1 MDDGSSPLWTGI
13 VLILFVIINGIL
25 YGFGSAIQK
34 VSESEIEKKAQEGDE
49 KSQWLLSVI
58 DSPARVIN
66 TTLIS
71 SVFFAVLSGYVGIHK
86 IVPALEDVL
95 RNIDFFAS
103 MSKKVQAVLCA
114 AFVLFVMVGILVAI
128 GMISFKKVSV
138 KEPMKW
144 VYRTEKT
151 VKLLIT
157 LFTPLTFFTIKL
169 SNGCVRLF
177 GIDPHKSEEDVTE
190 EEIISIVDDAHEQG
204 VIEESEAEMIQNII
218 EFSDKEA
225 QDIMTHR
232 KNINAI
238 DEKTPLKEALTLMLN
253 GSNSR
258 YPVYRDDI
266 DDIIGILHLKDAMKE
281 MMFEN
286 HAEETVGRIPNL
298 IRDASYIPETRSIN
312 DLFKRMQAK
321 KLHMAIVVDE
331 YGQTSGIVTMEDIL
345 EEIVGNI
352 LDEYDEDDHFIT
364 EQLDNTYLMKGLTPL
379 EDVEETLSIDLQEE
393 EYETLNGYLTS
404 LLGHI
409 PNIDE
414 DKEIRAKKLHMAI
427 VVDEYGQTSGIVT
440 MEDILE
446 EIVGNILDEYDEDDH
461 FITEQL
467 DNTYLMKG
475 LTPLEDVE
483 ETLSIDLQEEEYET
497 LNGYLT
503 SLLGHIPNIDEDKE
517 IRANGYLFTILAV
530 ENNTIQRVRVEKL
543 PEEKGEEKCQD
554 IQNSQT

>member
-1 MDDGSSPLWTGI
+1 M
-13 VLILFVIINGIL
+13 
-25 YGFGSAIQK
+25 
-34 VSESEIEKKAQEGDE
+34 
-49 KSQWLLSVI
+49 
-58 DSPARVIN
+58 
-66 TTLIS
+66 
-71 SVFFAVLSGYVGIHK
+71 
-86 IVPALEDVL
+86 
-95 RNIDFFAS
+95 
-103 MSKKVQAVLCA
+103 CA

-352 LDEYDEDDHFIT
+352 LDEYDEDDHFI
-364 EQLDNTYLMKGLTPL
+364 
-379 EDVEETLSIDLQEE
+379 I
-393 EYETLNGYLTS
+393 
-404 LLGHI
+404 
-409 PNIDE
+409 
-414 DKEIRAKKLHMAI
+414 
-427 VVDEYGQTSGIVT
+427 
-440 MEDILE
+440 
-446 EIVGNILDEYDEDDH
+446 
-461 FITEQL
+461 EQL

>member
-49 KSQWLLSVI
+49 KSQWLLSVM
-58 DSPARVIN
+58 DSPVQIIN
-66 TTLIS
+66 TTLTAS
-71 SVFFAVLSGYVGIHK
+71 TFLSVLSGYVGIRR
-86 IVPALEDVL
+86 IVPALEEAL
-95 RNIDFFAS
+95 KNFTFFVS
-103 MSKKVQAVLCA
+103 MPKELLAFLCA

-138 KEPMKW
+138 NEPQKW
-144 VYRTEKT
+144 VYRTA
-151 VKLLIT
+151 KLVRTLIT
-157 LFTPLTFFTIKL
+157 VFWPLTFFTVKL
-169 SNGCVRLF
+169 SDGFVRLF

-204 VIEESEAEMIQNII
+204 VIEESEAEMIQNIM

-238 DEKTPLKEALTLMLN
+238 DEKTSLKEALILMLN

-286 HAEETVGRIPNL
+286 RATEAIGKIPNL

-312 DLFKRMQAK
+312 DLFERMQAK

-352 LDEYDEDDHFIT
+352 LDEYDEDDHFII

-393 EYETLNGYLTS
+393 
-404 LLGHI
+404 
-409 PNIDE
+409 D
-414 DKEIRAKKLHMAI
+414 
-427 VVDEYGQTSGIVT
+427 
-440 MEDILE
+440 
-446 EIVGNILDEYDEDDH
+446 
-461 FITEQL
+461 
-467 DNTYLMKG
+467 
-475 LTPLEDVE
+475 
-483 ETLSIDLQEEEYET
+483 YET

-554 IQNSQT
+554 IQNLQT